1 MSSQFYETRFSVYF
15 DDLDAFQILHN
26 ARYLL
31 LFERALGEFWAKLF
45 GWPPLL
51 STEPGS
57 DQCHLVRANHLEY
70 HAPVRG
76 VGSVRIRLQ
85 VKRLGR
91 TSVTFVARFLP
102 PNQDIECAYA
112 ERVLVKVHPDSHEPL
127 PWTDTFRTMLTTYLV
142 PNNASDESNL

>member
-1 MSSQFYETRFSVYF
+1 MSVRFYETRFGVYF

-31 LFERALGEFWAKLF
+31 LFERAIGEFWSNHF

-51 STEPGS
+51 SAAPGS
-57 DQCHLVRANHLEY
+57 DQYHLVRANTIEY
-70 HAPVRG
+70 ESPVRG

-91 TSVTFVARFLP
+91 TSVTFLARFLP
-102 PNQDIECAYA
+102 SDEDVDYAIA
-112 ERVLVKVHPDSHEPL
+112 ERVLVKVHPETHLPDAWTQEFRRTLEP
-127 PWTDTFRTMLTTYLV
+127 FRLDL
-142 PNNASDESNL
+142 